1 MQARVSSAIKVT
13 SGGEK
18 PHAVM
23 PAQTTQVS
31 SVLPRSRAILVQA
44 KTVEQGVHPRN
55 LPGQCHTHPWPPILT
70 KVKAPSPHSRVLPR
84 KKNLTTTATSHTCPG
99 RAWLTKPVGNVPG
112 AWCCHDCHNIA
123 MGHLP
128 GSRTGHTS
136 SCDCRMGPCLWA
148 MSYHLASQN
157 LEHPVLVHQTVFA
170 LLMSGA
176 CAVRDIMKLLG
187 R

>member
-1 MQARVSSAIKVT
+1 
-13 SGGEK
+13 
-18 PHAVM
+18 M

-31 SVLPRSRAILVQA
+31 SVLPRNRAILVQA

-55 LPGQCHTHPWPPILT
+55 LPGQRHTHPWPPILT

-84 KKNLTTTATSHTCPG
+84 KKTSQRQRPLTRVLDVHARFHDN
-99 RAWLTKPVGNVPG
+99 AWLTKPVGNVPG

-123 MGHLP
+123 VSHLP
-128 GSRTGHTS
+128 GSRTGHIYS
-136 SCDCRMGPCLWA
+136 RDCSMGPCLWA
-148 MSYHLASQN
+148 VSYHLASQN